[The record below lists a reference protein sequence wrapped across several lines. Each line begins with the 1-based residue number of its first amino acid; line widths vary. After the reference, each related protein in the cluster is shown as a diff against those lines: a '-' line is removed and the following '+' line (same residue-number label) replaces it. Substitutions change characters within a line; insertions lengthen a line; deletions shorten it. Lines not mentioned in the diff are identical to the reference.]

1 MNKLYL
7 FVAGVTLVIGAGFYG
22 ANVADA
28 NCRANVAKQNI
39 QTLQNFQNQIMNN
52 KRINHE
58 IVYKTGVDD
67 IRRILRDKYT
77 IAE

>member
-7 FVAGVTLVIGAGFYG
+7 FMAIAAVVVGAYFYG

-28 NCRANVAKQNI
+28 NCRARAAKQNVENL
-39 QTLQNFQNQIMNN
+39 TNFQNQIIKN
-52 KRINHE
+52 KRSNHE
-58 IVYKTGVDD
+58 IVYKTSLRD
-67 IRRILRDKYT
+67 IRRILRDKYS